1 MSLLDHPPPPPGAP
15 PPDPLDPVG
24 LEVEFA
30 SDDELVDAIA
40 GLEAEQRRMDAA
52 RMRLYGELAAR
63 NVTERRAGLT
73 PKAWLGHQHHVAPAT
88 AAKQCGTAKKLRL
101 LLPEI
106 AEALAAGVITFDH
119 AALVAKL
126 CVPRVEAIV
135 VGLQARFIE
144 LAQVQRFEPWTHD
157 VRGLISLADQDG
169 PGPLGEP
176 QNRLRMTD
184 GLDGALHLDVDLVG
198 VDAQRVRAAL
208 LEQAERAFRA
218 HLRKDQTGQIDECD
232 PTVSFDQ
239 FPGRNELL
247 AEALIDL
254 ISRGCATRPNAPS
267 PVTDVT
273 LVVQASGPLD
283 ARTPDGVRLQDGT
296 TRELLCDAVF
306 RAVVVDRLG
315 VPIDQGHASRLFK
328 PEQRRAIMIR
338 DGGCGGPGCDAPWD
352 WLQIHHVAEWDADD
366 GPTDQAN
373 GLPACSYHHH
383 LWHSDGWTVM
393 PDPDTHHLDQG
404 FIMITPEGDIL
415 RSQRH
420 GRPRPLV
427 IEMGLEG
434 ECD

>member
-15 PPDPLDPVG
+15 PPDPLDVAV
-24 LEVEFA
+24 L
-30 SDDELVDAIA
+30 SDEELLAELGV
-40 GLEAEQRRMDAA
+40 LEAEQRRLDAA
-52 RMRLYGELAAR
+52 RMALLGETHAR
-63 NVTERRAGLT
+63 AVTERHAGLT
-73 PKAWLGHQHHVAPAT
+73 VKAWLGHQHHVAPAT
-88 AAKQCGTAKKLRL
+88 AAKQCATAKKLRL

-126 CVPRVEAIV
+126 CTPRVEAIV